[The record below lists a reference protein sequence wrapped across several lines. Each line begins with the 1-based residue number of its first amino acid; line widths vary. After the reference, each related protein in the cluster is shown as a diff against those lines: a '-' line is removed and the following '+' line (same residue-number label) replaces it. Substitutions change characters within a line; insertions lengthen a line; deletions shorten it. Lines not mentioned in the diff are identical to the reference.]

1 MAACASD
8 LARATRQANESRVGR
23 GVHGDEG
30 PHDKRRAVDG
40 RLFGDGLVR
49 RRVDGRNNS
58 GVGLRVRN
66 LLAPH
71 GT

>member
-8 LARATRQANESRVGR
+8 LARATRQANGSRVGR
-23 GVHGDEG
+23 GVRGDEG

-49 RRVDGRNNS
+49 RRVDGRSNS
-58 GVGLRVRN
+58 GVGLRVGN
-66 LLAPH
+66 LLAPR